1 MKRQAFALI
10 ELLVVIAIIAT
21 LAVVVAF
28 NWPVLRSQT
37 QRTAA
42 LNNMR
47 NIGAALRLYSVDHL
61 DTFPRRITNGDKW
74 PKLLS
79 EYMDGTQAYAAV
91 GDTNNYIFQK
101 TDPLSNARN
110 NTSYIM
116 NGFNDVG
123 AYTNQEVTVRMLQI
137 ESPSE
142 TILLG
147 TPKSG
152 STHFYMDMLEGESGN
167 HIDVLN
173 LELYNDGSAYAFADG
188 SARYIRKRDYDHRM
202 WLVNKDFLI
211 P

>member
-10 ELLVVIAIIAT
+10 ELLVVVAIIAT
-21 LAVVVAF
+21 LAVIVAF

-42 LNNMR
+42 LNNIR
-47 NIGAALRLYSVDHL
+47 SISAALRLYTTDHL
-61 DTFPRRITNGDKW
+61 DTLPRRVTNGDKW

-79 EYMDGTQAYAAV
+79 EYMDSTQPFAAV
-91 GDTNNYIFQK
+91 GDTNNFIFKK
-101 TDPLSNARN
+101 TDPLSNTRN

-123 AYTNQEVTVRMLQI
+123 AYENQDVTVRMLQI
-137 ESPSE
+137 ENPSE

-152 STHFYMDMLEGESGN
+152 STHFYMDMLEGENGN

-173 LELYNDGSAYAFADG
+173 LELYGEGSVYGFADG
-188 SARYIRKRDYDHRM
+188 SARFIRKGDYDHHM
-202 WLVNKDFLI
+202 WLVNKNFVM

>member
-10 ELLVVIAIIAT
+10 ELLAVIAIILA
-21 LAVVVAF
+21 LAAVVAL
-28 NWPVLRSQT
+28 NWPVLRAQT
-37 QRTAA
+37 QRTTA

-47 NIGAALRLYSVDHL
+47 SIGAALRLYTADHL
-61 DTFPRRITNGDKW
+61 DTLPRRVTEGDKW

-79 EYMDGTQAYAAV
+79 EYMDGTLAYAAV
-91 GDTNNYIFQK
+91 GDPNNYISQK

-123 AYTNQEVTVRMLQI
+123 AFANQEVAVRMMQI
-137 ESPSE
+137 EHPSE
-142 TILLG
+142 TILFG

-167 HIDVLN
+167 HVDVLN
-173 LELYNDGSAYAFADG
+173 LELYEHGSTYTFADG
-188 SARYIRKRDYDHRM
+188 SARYILRQNYDHRM
-202 WLVNKDFLI
+202 WLVNRDFSL